1 MAQDDSRIR
10 RWWVHWPVIGVRV
23 RREERYARTASRRPA
38 LRAVLED
45 VLLPYSWPELG
56 LVRLLRDLVEF
67 GAGRAA
73 GADGVVPA
81 VAVNAC
87 PARPGML
94 PTVHLSPAPYL
105 WRQ

>member
-23 RREERYARTASRRPA
+23 RLEERYARAPSRRPA

-56 LVRLLRDLVEF
+56 SC
-67 GAGRAA
+67 G
-73 GADGVVPA
+73 
-81 VAVNAC
+81 C
-87 PARPGML
+87 
-94 PTVHLSPAPYL
+94 
-105 WRQ
+105 